1 MPITWYFLDNPSTER
16 FQRWKIFTIYEFSK
30 SYARYKVTGC
40 RIPGFGS
47 KSQFWHTS
55 LSFFIRFS
63 SSSHEKLYEKL
74 RTREQKKESTWPKSS
89 PRMTPQI
96 ESEFYLK
103 TKDFMEILLSEISQ
117 FCARRKCILLFNKVA
132 QLPVENSIIFDEVVC
147 TSFDSNFMKVV
158 NCLCW
163 NFKILLWV
171 DFMFFWRFF
180 LLVFW
185 GI

>member
-1 MPITWYFLDNPSTER
+1 MRDTKSLDVEFLDLGANLSFDTR
-16 FQRWKIFTIYEFSK
+16 ANFLHKIFFKFTWK
-30 SYARYKVTGC
+30 TVLKKVTRDQGTQ
-40 RIPGFGS
+40 IEFI
-47 KSQFWHTS
+47 
-55 LSFFIRFS
+55 LSS
-63 SSSHEKLYEKL
+63 
-74 RTREQKKESTWPKSS
+74 WPKSS

-180 LLVFW
+180 LLVFC